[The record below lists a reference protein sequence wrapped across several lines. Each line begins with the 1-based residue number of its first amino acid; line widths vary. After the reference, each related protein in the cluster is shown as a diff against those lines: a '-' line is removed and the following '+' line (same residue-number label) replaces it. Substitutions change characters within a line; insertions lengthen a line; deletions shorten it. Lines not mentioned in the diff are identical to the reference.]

1 MSAPNVLQV
10 DTPVNIFVECRDC
23 QKDADIRVEIVV
35 LSYPTKSRRL
45 VSTFRRLNQT
55 NDFQGF
61 GVIRVISEG
70 AMFPLMAAIVCLYI
84 H

>member
-23 QKDADIRVEIVV
+23 LDNAAIGVEIVV

-45 VSTFRRLNQT
+45 TSTVVELNKANT
-55 NDFQGF
+55 FQAF
-61 GVIRVISEG
+61 GVIRVMEEG
-70 AMFPLMAAIVCLYI
+70 AMSPLGGCDNLVV